1 MIDQELLETIG
12 WGWIGV
18 AIITF
23 LVFFILKVVAPFGR
37 HTRSDWGPV
46 IPNSWGWFFMEVISI
61 MGLWTGFL
69 MTGGMQS
76 SWIAKAGMLCWTLH
90 YINRTFIFPFRMSNK
105 KKKMPVVIMFSAIFF
120 NSINGT
126 LNGYFLGQEW
136 FYFSFPLFTFGLLLF
151 GAGMYI
157 NIKSDNILLNLRKPG
172 ETHYVIP
179 EGFLFKYVSSPNLFG
194 EIIEWTGFFL
204 MVPSVASLSF
214 LVWTLANLIP
224 RARDHHE
231 WYLKT
236 FENYPPHKNILFP
249 KVW

>member
-1 MIDQELLETIG
+1 MNQQLFEIIG
-12 WGWIGV
+12 WIWINI
-18 AIITF
+18 ALITF
-23 LVFFILKVVAPFGR
+23 CILFFFKVVAPFGR

-46 IPNSWGWFFMEVISI
+46 LSNSWGWFIMEIISI
-61 MGLWTGFL
+61 IGLWSGFL
-69 MTGGMQS
+69 ITGGMQS
-76 SWIAKAGMLCWTLH
+76 PLIAKVAMVFWTLH
-90 YINRTFIFPFRMSNK
+90 YINRTFIFPFRMPNK
-105 KKKMPVVIMFSAIFF
+105 KKKMPLVIVGSAVFF

-126 LNGYFLGQEW
+126 LNGIFLGQGW
-136 FYFSFPLFTFGLLLF
+136 FYFSFPLFVAGMLLF
-151 GAGMYI
+151 GIGMYI

-179 EGFLFKYVSSPNLFG
+179 KGFLFKYLSSPNLFG

-214 LVWTLANLIP
+214 LAWTLANLVP

-236 FENYPPHKNILFP
+236 FKSYPLNKKILIP
-249 KVW
+249 KIW